1 MSMTLLNTP
10 LFGIGLTFVIAL
22 FSLYLKKKINY
33 ALFNPML
40 FSMLSIIA
48 LLSFF
53 EVPYEDYA
61 VGGEY
66 IMKLLGPITVVLA
79 VPLYQH
85 HKVLKEHAL
94 AILLGVG
101 LGAFVALVS
110 VYFFSHI
117 LSLDALLM
125 RSLLP
130 RSVTTPIGIEASEM
144 LDAIV
149 GLTLLSIVVTGT
161 FGAIVASWVFKVFR
175 IKTSIARG
183 VALGTSAHAIGTG
196 RAFEFG
202 ALEGAMAGL
211 SIAITGVYTL
221 VWLLLFQWSGL
232 L

>member
-1 MSMTLLNTP
+1 MSAALLNTP
-10 LFGIGLTFVIAL
+10 LFGIGLTFVVAL
-22 FSLYLKKKINY
+22 FSLYLKKKIDY

-48 LLSFF
+48 FLLYF
-53 EVPYEDYA
+53 ELPYESYA
-61 VGGEY
+61 LGGDY

-101 LGAFVALVS
+101 LGSLVALIS
-110 VYFFSHI
+110 VYFLSYLF
-117 LSLDALLM
+117 SLDELLM

-144 LDAIV
+144 LEAIV
-149 GLTLLSIVVTGT
+149 GLTLLSIVITGT
-161 FGAIVASWVFKVFR
+161 FGAIVASWVFKLFN
-175 IKTSIARG
+175 IKTSIAKG

-232 L
+232 I

>member
-1 MSMTLLNTP
+1 VSVALLNTP
-10 LFGIGLTFVIAL
+10 FFGIGLTFIVAL
-22 FSLYLKKKINY
+22 FSLYLKKKIGY

-40 FSMLSIIA
+40 FSMLSIIVF
-48 LLSFF
+48 LSLF
-53 EVPYEDYA
+53 EISYESYA
-61 VGGEY
+61 VGGDY

-94 AILLGVG
+94 AILLGIA
-101 LGAFVALVS
+101 LGSLVALVT
-110 VYFFSHI
+110 VYFFSY
-117 LSLDALLM
+117 LFSLDELLM

-130 RSVTTPIGIEASEM
+130 RSVTTPIGIEASKM
-144 LDAIV
+144 LDALV
-149 GLTLLSIVVTGT
+149 GLTLLSIVITGT
-161 FGAIVASWVFKVFR
+161 FGAIVASWIFKIFK
-175 IKTSIARG
+175 IKTAIAKG

-196 RAFEFG
+196 RAFELRS
-202 ALEGAMAGL
+202 LEGAMAGL